1 MKTTKQLAAMQNK
14 LFNIN
19 IENGLMSIYSKA
31 AAEITKS
38 VDLPDGIYSEALIR
52 LGDLPEKAESTD
64 PIEEKVI
71 NIIANVPN
79 FDIIKFAEMSKYVG
93 NDEIRPQLMG
103 VFYDAESSKL
113 VATDAHVLKFVD
125 AEIGVHSFIMRAENI
140 KEVATI
146 AKFSP
151 IITVNLIE
159 ENRLQVIF
167 ENITYICTL
176 ESGRYPSWQGVVPK
190 YDNGRIVKIS
200 KATQSEMMQ
209 FCKDLLKSKGGK
221 SIKNQAN
228 QVFFNLD
235 NNTATITDI
244 DLNAEK
250 SWSIE
255 STESTEPNT
264 CGLIMPIMVDNNG
277 CKNYF
282 GINMYF
288 LDRAN
293 TEQLYYNSPTKAL
306 LIPSAEQP
314 KNTAPKKQEVKKTEE
329 PAPEQAPEETT
340 TQVDEYPEPEPIK
353 HTATKAIS
361 TPQSEPAPEVVSRN
375 IKVIDYS
382 DKAIAVIGDTKQVK
396 EELKAAGGRFNA
408 HLKCGAGWIFSKKKT
423 DIVSNIIK

>member
-103 VFYDAESSKL
+103 VFYDAENSKL

-200 KATQSEMMQ
+200 KATQ
-209 FCKDLLKSKGGK
+209 
-221 SIKNQAN
+221 
-228 QVFFNLD
+228 
-235 NNTATITDI
+235 
-244 DLNAEK
+244 
-250 SWSIE
+250 W
-255 STESTEPNT
+255 
-264 CGLIMPIMVDNNG
+264 
-277 CKNYF
+277 
-282 GINMYF
+282 
-288 LDRAN
+288 
-293 TEQLYYNSPTKAL
+293 
-306 LIPSAEQP
+306 
-314 KNTAPKKQEVKKTEE
+314 
-329 PAPEQAPEETT
+329 
-340 TQVDEYPEPEPIK
+340 
-353 HTATKAIS
+353 
-361 TPQSEPAPEVVSRN
+361 
-375 IKVIDYS
+375 
-382 DKAIAVIGDTKQVK
+382 
-396 EELKAAGGRFNA
+396 ELK
-408 HLKCGAGWIFSKKKT
+408 
-423 DIVSNIIK
+423 NI